1 MRDIIRLSGLL
12 LLPLAVVLI
21 ATLMLVGYVL
31 ADNDDM

>member
-1 MRDIIRLSGLL
+1 MRDIIRLAGLL